1 MFKHAQKDDEL
12 AHYGITGQKWGKRR
26 WQYADGRFNPEGK
39 ERYFGSKSKKEKSSD
54 TGVKDYI
61 KYKNESSD
69 QKQKFGGHIENNDI
83 SDEAN
88 KIYKKYKPNEW
99 RRVLNTSDDLSTEDK
114 IKLENELNKKLY
126 KEDKHYARIVNN
138 ENVKNALREYI
149 DSWNDVIKESN
160 RIYSKEFMDN
170 NPEAKDW
177 SGDGTEYWYKF
188 ADKDISNRDKESYWK
203 LREMVSSLSRKHG
216 SWNNE
221 IFDKVMSDLTEPVE
235 DITDDS
241 SKAYDKIKEH
251 IGVDFRE
258 PNQKFGS
265 IDSKEAKKLTKEAKK
280 LEKEFTTTSKYDSS
294 YKYFDS
300 DKIEKWLDKEENK
313 AVEKAYAD
321 AMETAFG
328 DTSKE
333 LHKLFKDYDDNEN
346 EYVAK
351 AAICDSL
358 DYYDNLGDISS
369 EIRWFM
375 GDDGDQGSRNSHAYY
390 LNEKGYNAKQIND
403 KLADAEKA
411 LNEGYEVGKK
421 LSQYYNPVILHM
433 PDDLQKKV
441 YNNIHYRWEK
451 SDDYSFNKLLNAHEG
466 LDFDKNNMKTADNFA
481 KKLQPSCGN
490 DFSGWMYLNKAIDN
504 LNMGDISYKDLTDA
518 DWNRI
523 NAEVNK
529 LKK

>member
-188 ADKDISNRDKESYWK
+188 ADKDISNRDEESYWK

-251 IGVDFRE
+251 IGVDFRTSS
-258 PNQKFGS
+258 QKFGS
-265 IDSKEAKKLTKEAKK
+265 SEYDPDSQMKHFKMWNDVGKKIKTDGGNVRAIFE
-280 LEKEFTTTSKYDSS
+280 
-294 YKYFDS
+294 S
-300 DKIEKWLDKEENK
+300 DEDL
-313 AVEKAYAD
+313 
-321 AMETAFG
+321 
-328 DTSKE
+328 
-333 LHKLFKDYDDNEN
+333 YDDNAQALILKN
-346 EYVAK
+346 ADKIHDMNK
-351 AAICDSL
+351 ALQKGNDNKYFKVRNSFDNDYEKDLAEIFVGDKRSL
-358 DYYDNLGDISS
+358 DDYNNLIKDANKKLSKKNIDVQDYDES
-369 EIRWFM
+369 EDMWPSNIM
-375 GDDGDQGSRNSHAYY
+375 KNTKQKEKIKETVND
-390 LNEKGYNAKQIND
+390 LNDNYDKHNEIILN
-403 KLADAEKA
+403 KLADMYYNAYKNTYGYEENPLTKSEFKQSFSNVTGT
-411 LNEGYEVGKK
+411 LLPSGKLEGYVESHEYGDD
-421 LSQYYNPVILHM
+421 SFGTDYY
-433 PDDLQKKV
+433 
-441 YNNIHYRWEK
+441 
-451 SDDYSFNKLLNAHEG
+451 F
-466 LDFDKNNMKTADNFA
+466 
-481 KKLQPSCGN
+481 
-490 DFSGWMYLNKAIDN
+490 MYDILNKTLSNVEND
-504 LNMGDISYKDLTDA
+504 
-518 DWNRI
+518 
-523 NAEVNK
+523 
-529 LKK
+529 